1 MFQAFIQ
8 RNHYFPYNI
17 KVYKAMSQ
25 FLGASDLGRFDGA
38 YIFIEIQPLNV
49 SGHLRSAFL
58 LEGG

>member
-1 MFQAFIQ
+1 
-8 RNHYFPYNI
+8 
-17 KVYKAMSQ
+17 MSQ